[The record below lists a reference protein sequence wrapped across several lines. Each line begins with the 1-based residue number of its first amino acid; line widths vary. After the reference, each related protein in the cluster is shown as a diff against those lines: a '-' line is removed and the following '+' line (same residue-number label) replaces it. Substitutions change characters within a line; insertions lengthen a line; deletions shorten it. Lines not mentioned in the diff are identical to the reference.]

1 MYMDH
6 ESLKIEEK
14 EKRIIGTVNIFD
26 ADLKGHQEDH
36 QLLVVLNRPIQEV
49 VELVLVQVER
59 NHLEEGEKEEV
70 DFHSHYHHL
79 KNKIE

>member
-1 MYMDH
+1 MDH

-49 VELVLVQVER
+49 VELVLV
-59 NHLEEGEKEEV
+59 
-70 DFHSHYHHL
+70 
-79 KNKIE
+79 